1 MTSRNADCV
10 RPKARLPAFEA
21 RDTYLK
27 RHSTAVCTAVAR
39 TCGNPYLYLPL
50 ACECLTRGANC
61 LLQTCLSCR
70 RFRYLQALCLKA
82 SPDQAPVG
90 LMILDDERSTF
101 QDLASGG

>member
-1 MTSRNADCV
+1 MTCRNADYV

-39 TCGNPYLYLPL
+39 TCGNPYLYVPL
-50 ACECLTRGANC
+50 ASECLAVGANGF
-61 LLQTCLSCR
+61 LQTCLSCHH
-70 RFRYLQALCLKA
+70 FRYLQALCLKA